1 MPVSSGRFGNVIEIS
16 FLRDFFFLRTV
27 SDGEDNCVD

>member
-1 MPVSSGRFGNVIEIS
+1 MPVFSRRFRNLIEIS
-16 FLRDFFFLRTV
+16 FLRDFFFRNV